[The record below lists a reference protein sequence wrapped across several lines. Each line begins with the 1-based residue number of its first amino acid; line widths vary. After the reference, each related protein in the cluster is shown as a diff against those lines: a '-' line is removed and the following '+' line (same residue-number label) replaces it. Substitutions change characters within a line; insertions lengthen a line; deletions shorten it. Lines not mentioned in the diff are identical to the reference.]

1 MGQEVDVLKA
11 YDKHFGGAQ
20 GIMVLR
26 TKGILYGGAD
36 SRRDGVG
43 AGY

>member
-1 MGQEVDVLKA
+1 MILP
-11 YDKHFGGAQ
+11 DKKL
-20 GIMVLR
+20 I
-26 TKGILYGGAD
+26 YGGAD